1 MKLPISTC
9 VQSYCFGIL
18 CANHISCHFCHD
30 LKSMLFLLLLLLLS
44 FLIIIIIISLVCNW
58 HHHHPHPIQ
67 IRQSRVVAISCQVS
81 RAHLCAY
88 MATPIQYYT
97 VVCVVLLVI
106 LVILALAVHCN
117 IEHVLPHMARRA
129 NRKCVQQNLVHCPIC
144 HIEHSSRQY
153 VIRRK
158 KRYLPEVI
166 GTKIFPIS
174 EDGWP
179 MTSKLKARYSFLML
193 GRQWS
198 QRRPRKQAWGW
209 VLSNMWS
216 KSWEELDP
224 AGKPASRRHYE
235 PENNQIRTL
244 TPAHQLLCPPFV
256 FVFSFGPIERCIF

>member
-1 MKLPISTC
+1 MWVTKLLISP
-9 VQSYCFGIL
+9 VKKGFFAQKRPNL
-18 CANHISCHFCHD
+18 AQNWHFWSIRARPCR
-30 LKSMLFLLLLLLLS
+30 
-44 FLIIIIIISLVCNW
+44 LIQW

-88 MATPIQYYT
+88 MATPIQFYT
-97 VVCVVLLVI
+97 VVCV
-106 LVILALAVHCN
+106 VILALAVHCN

-174 EDGWP
+174 EDG
-179 MTSKLKARYSFLML
+179 
-193 GRQWS
+193 
-198 QRRPRKQAWGW
+198 
-209 VLSNMWS
+209 
-216 KSWEELDP
+216 
-224 AGKPASRRHYE
+224 
-235 PENNQIRTL
+235 
-244 TPAHQLLCPPFV
+244 
-256 FVFSFGPIERCIF
+256 